1 LELNMFPRLFCVR
14 ATSARYAR
22 WLPLAASLLF
32 VLPVSAADPAALTLD
47 AAIHQAIERAPMLE
61 ARRAQSESARQEA
74 ARAGA
79 LPDPQLNTGIDNLD
93 VQGPGAFTA
102 GGDSMTMRT
111 VGISQVLPSRSK
123 REAERAMGSAHA
135 DLAAS
140 SELSAALSIQERVAD
155 AWIAAW
161 GASDEAMILQSM
173 RQAWAQDVAVAKAR
187 LHGGTGSAAEV
198 LAARMASLDLENR
211 IDEAN
216 ARGAQAHASLARWL
230 GPPADQSLA
239 DAPDFAVL
247 PYDEASLLRSLDR
260 QGNLLGWPAREQ
272 AAEAALAAAQADKHP
287 EWSVGLSYGSRVR
300 GMSDMVSLQVGV
312 SLPLFTRNRQDRG
325 ISARA
330 ADLDAVRDEHDDAR
344 RQQTEAIESAWAQW
358 QSLGQQVRRHRDEL
372 LPLANDRV
380 ALALAAYRGG
390 GDIQPLLEARRDEI
404 AHHTDYAR
412 MQAEYGRAWAAL
424 AFLLPTSEM
433 TP

>member
-1 LELNMFPRLFCVR
+1 MVSRLFGVR
-14 ATSARYAR
+14 ATSARYTR
-22 WLPLAASLLF
+22 WLPLAAALF
-32 VLPVSAADPAALTLD
+32 FVSPVWAVDPPVLTLD
-47 AAIHQAIERAPMLE
+47 AAIHQAIERAPLLE

-79 LPDPQLNTGIDNLD
+79 LPDPQLTVGVDNLT

-111 VGISQVLPSRSK
+111 VGVSQVLPSRRK
-123 REAERAMGSAHA
+123 RQAERAMGSANA
-135 DLAAS
+135 ALAAS
-140 SELSAALSIQERVAD
+140 SEAATTLSIRQQVAD
-155 AWIAAW
+155 AWISAW
-161 GASDEAMILQSM
+161 GAHREAMMLQSM

-187 LHGGTGSAAEV
+187 LRGGTGSAVEV
-198 LAARMASLDLENR
+198 LAVRTAALDLENR
-211 IDEAN
+211 IDEAS
-216 ARGAQAHASLARWL
+216 AREAQARASLARWL
-230 GPPADQSLA
+230 GSSVEQPLG

-247 PYDEASLLRSLDR
+247 PHDEASLLASLDR

-272 AAEAALAAAQADKHP
+272 AAEAALAAARADKRP

-300 GMSDMVSLQVGV
+300 GLSDMVSLQVGV

-330 ADLDAVRDEHDDAR
+330 ADLDAVRDERDDAR
-344 RQQTEAIESAWAQW
+344 RQQAEAIQSAWAQW

-372 LPLANDRV
+372 LPLANDRA

-390 GDIQPLLEARRDEI
+390 GDIQPLLDARRDEI
-404 AHHTDYAR
+404 AHHTDFAR

-424 AFLLPTSEM
+424 VYLLPTSET

>member
-1 LELNMFPRLFCVR
+1 MFSLQFARRLM
-14 ATSARYAR
+14 AAG
-22 WLPLAASLLF
+22 LAVLLWG
-32 VLPVSAADPAALTLD
+32 AAAAAAHAAEPPLTLD
-47 AAIHQAIERAPMLE
+47 AAIPQAIERAPLLE

-79 LPDPQLNTGIDNLD
+79 LPDPQLTVGVDNLA
-93 VQGPGAFTA
+93 VQGPGAFTV

-111 VGISQVLPSRSK
+111 VGISQALPSRRK
-123 REAERAMGSAHA
+123 RQAERAMGHAQA

-140 SELSAALSIQERVAD
+140 SEVATGLSIRQQVAD
-155 AWIAAW
+155 AWISAW
-161 GASDEAMILQSM
+161 GAHREAMMLRSM

-187 LHGGTGSAAEV
+187 LRGGTGSAAEV
-198 LAARMASLDLENR
+198 LAARMESLDLENR
-211 IDEAN
+211 LDEAN
-216 ARGAQAHASLARWL
+216 AREAQARAGLARWL
-230 GPPADQSLA
+230 GSPIGQPLG

-247 PYDEASLLRSLDR
+247 PHDEASLLASLDR

-272 AAEAALAAAQADKHP
+272 AAEAALAAARADKRP

-300 GMSDMVSLQVGV
+300 GLSDMVSLQVGV

-330 ADLDAVRDEHDDAR
+330 ADLDAVRDERDDAR
-344 RQQTEAIESAWAQW
+344 RQQVEAIRSAWAQW
-358 QSLGQQVRRHRDEL
+358 ESLGQQVRRHRDAL

-380 ALALAAYRGG
+380 VLALAAYRGG
-390 GDIQPLLEARRDEI
+390 GEIQPLLDARRDEI

-424 AFLLPTSEM
+424 AYLLPTSET

>member
-1 LELNMFPRLFCVR
+1 MFPRLFCDR

-32 VLPVSAADPAALTLD
+32 VLPAWAADPAVLTLD

-79 LPDPQLNTGIDNLD
+79 LPDPQLTTGIDNLD

-111 VGISQVLPSRSK
+111 VGISQVLPSRNK
-123 REAERAMGSAHA
+123 RQAERAMGSANA

-140 SELSAALSIQERVAD
+140 SELSAALSIQEQVAD
-155 AWIAAW
+155 AWITAW
-161 GASDEAMILQSM
+161 GAHDEVMMLQSM
-173 RQAWAQDVAVAKAR
+173 RQAWVQDVDIAKAR
-187 LHGGTGSAAEV
+187 LRGGTGSAAGV
-198 LAARMASLDLENR
+198 LAVRMAALDLENR

-216 ARGAQAHASLARWL
+216 AREAQARASLARWL
-230 GPPADQSLA
+230 GSPTEQSLA

-247 PYDEASLLRSLDR
+247 PYDETSLLASLDR
-260 QGNLLGWPAREQ
+260 QGSLLGWPAREQ
-272 AAEAALAAAQADKHP
+272 AAEAALAEARADKNP
-287 EWSVGLSYGSRVR
+287 QWSVGVSYGSRVQ
-300 GMSDMVSLQVGV
+300 GLSDMVSLQVGV

-330 ADLDAVRDEHDDAR
+330 ADLDAVHAEHDDAR
-344 RQQTEAIESAWAQW
+344 REQTEAIEFAWAQW
-358 QSLGQQVRRHRDEL
+358 QSLGQQVHRHRDEL

-390 GDIQPLLEARRDEI
+390 GDIQPLLDARRDEI
-404 AHHTDYAR
+404 AHHTEYAR

-424 AFLLPTSEM
+424 AFLLPTSET

>member
-1 LELNMFPRLFCVR
+1 MFSLQFARRLM
-14 ATSARYAR
+14 AAG
-22 WLPLAASLLF
+22 LAVLLWG
-32 VLPVSAADPAALTLD
+32 AAAAAAHAAEPPLTLD
-47 AAIHQAIERAPMLE
+47 AAIHQAIERAPLLE

-79 LPDPQLNTGIDNLD
+79 LPDPQLTVGVDNLA
-93 VQGPGAFTA
+93 VQGPGAFTV

-111 VGISQVLPSRSK
+111 VGISQALPSRRK
-123 REAERAMGSAHA
+123 RQAERAMGHAQA

-140 SELSAALSIQERVAD
+140 SEVATGLSIRQQVAD
-155 AWIAAW
+155 AWISAW
-161 GASDEAMILQSM
+161 GAHREAMMLRSM

-187 LHGGTGSAAEV
+187 LRGGTGSAAEV
-198 LAARMASLDLENR
+198 LAARMESLDLENR
-211 IDEAN
+211 LDEAN
-216 ARGAQAHASLARWL
+216 AREAQARAGLARWL
-230 GPPADQSLA
+230 GSPIGQPLG

-247 PYDEASLLRSLDR
+247 PHDEASLLASLDR

-272 AAEAALAAAQADKHP
+272 AAEAALAAASADKRP

-300 GMSDMVSLQVGV
+300 GLSDMVSLQVGV

-330 ADLDAVRDEHDDAR
+330 ADLDAVRDERDDAR
-344 RQQTEAIESAWAQW
+344 RQQVEAIRSAWAQW
-358 QSLGQQVRRHRDEL
+358 ESLGQQVRRHRDAL

-380 ALALAAYRGG
+380 VLALAAYRGG
-390 GDIQPLLEARRDEI
+390 GEIQPLLDARRDEI

-424 AFLLPTSEM
+424 AYLLPTSET

>member
-1 LELNMFPRLFCVR
+1 MFSLQFARRLM
-14 ATSARYAR
+14 AAG
-22 WLPLAASLLF
+22 LAVLLWG
-32 VLPVSAADPAALTLD
+32 AAAAAAHAAEPPLTLD
-47 AAIHQAIERAPMLE
+47 AAIHQAIERAPLLE

-79 LPDPQLNTGIDNLD
+79 LPDPQLTVGVDNLA
-93 VQGPGAFTA
+93 VQGPGAFTV

-111 VGISQVLPSRSK
+111 VGISQALPSRRK
-123 REAERAMGSAHA
+123 RQAERAMGHAQA

-140 SELSAALSIQERVAD
+140 SEVATGLSIRQQVAD
-155 AWIAAW
+155 AWISAW
-161 GASDEAMILQSM
+161 GAHREAMMLRSM

-187 LHGGTGSAAEV
+187 LRAGTGSAAEV
-198 LAARMASLDLENR
+198 LAARMESLDLENR
-211 IDEAN
+211 LDEAN
-216 ARGAQAHASLARWL
+216 AREAQARAGLARWL
-230 GPPADQSLA
+230 GSPIGQPLG

-247 PYDEASLLRSLDR
+247 PHDEASLLASLDR

-272 AAEAALAAAQADKHP
+272 AAEAALAAARADKRP

-300 GMSDMVSLQVGV
+300 GLSDMVSLQVGV

-330 ADLDAVRDEHDDAR
+330 ADLDAVRDERDDAR
-344 RQQTEAIESAWAQW
+344 RQQVEAIRSAWAQW
-358 QSLGQQVRRHRDEL
+358 ESLGQQVRRHRDAL

-380 ALALAAYRGG
+380 VLALAAYRGG
-390 GDIQPLLEARRDEI
+390 GEIQPLLDARRDEI

-424 AFLLPTSEM
+424 AYLLPTSET

>member
-1 LELNMFPRLFCVR
+1 MLSIHFARRLMVAGLTTLLWNAVA
-14 ATSARYAR
+14 ATACAAEP
-22 WLPLAASLLF
+22 PLT
-32 VLPVSAADPAALTLD
+32 LTLD

-79 LPDPQLNTGIDNLD
+79 LPDPQLTVGVGNLA

-111 VGISQVLPSRSK
+111 VGVSQVLPSRSK
-123 REAERAMGSAHA
+123 RQAERAMGSANA
-135 DLAAS
+135 TLAAS
-140 SELSAALSIQERVAD
+140 SEVATTLSIQQQVAD
-155 AWIAAW
+155 AWITAW
-161 GASDEAMILQSM
+161 GAHHEAMMLQSM
-173 RQAWAQDVAVAKAR
+173 RRAWAQDVAVAKAR
-187 LHGGTGSAAEV
+187 LRGGTGSAAEV
-198 LAARMASLDLENR
+198 LAVRMAALDLENR
-211 IDEAN
+211 IDEAS
-216 ARGAQAHASLARWL
+216 AREDQARASLARWL
-230 GPPADQSLA
+230 GSSTAQPLA

-247 PYDEASLLRSLDR
+247 PHDEASLLASLDR

-272 AAEAALAAAQADKHP
+272 AAEAALAAARADKHP
-287 EWSVGLSYGSRVR
+287 EWNVGLSYGSRVR
-300 GMSDMVSLQVGV
+300 GLSDMVSLQVGV

-330 ADLDAVRDEHDDAR
+330 ADLDAVHAEHDDAR
-344 RQQTEAIESAWAQW
+344 RQQAEAIQSAWAQW
-358 QSLGQQVRRHRDEL
+358 ESLGQQVRRHRDAL
-372 LPLANDRV
+372 LPLANDRA

-390 GDIQPLLEARRDEI
+390 GEIQPLLDARRDEVTLH
-404 AHHTDYAR
+404 ADYAR

-424 AFLLPTSEM
+424 AYLLPNSET

>member
-1 LELNMFPRLFCVR
+1 MFFRLFCVR
-14 ATSARYAR
+14 ADSARYAR
-22 WLPLAASLLF
+22 WPLLAAALLF
-32 VLPVSAADPAALTLD
+32 ISPVWADGPTTLTLD
-47 AAIHQAIERAPMLE
+47 AAIRQAVEHAPMLE

-79 LPDPQLNTGIDNLD
+79 LPDPQLTVGIDNLD
-93 VQGPGAFTA
+93 VQGPGAFTV

-111 VGISQVLPSRSK
+111 VGISQVLPSHSK
-123 REAERAMGSAHA
+123 RQAERAVGSAHA

-140 SELSAALSIQERVAD
+140 LELTTALSIQQQAAD
-155 AWIAAW
+155 AWITAW
-161 GASDEAMILQSM
+161 GAHHEIMMLQSM
-173 RQAWAQDVAVAKAR
+173 RQAWTQDVAVAKAR
-187 LHGGTGSAAEV
+187 LRGGAGSAAEV
-198 LAARMASLDLENR
+198 LAVRMASLDLENR

-216 ARGAQAHASLARWL
+216 AREAQARAGLARWL
-230 GPPADQSLA
+230 GSSTDQPLA

-247 PYDEASLLRSLDR
+247 PYDEASLLASLDR

-272 AAEAALAAAQADKHP
+272 AAEAALAAARADKHP
-287 EWSVGLSYGSRVR
+287 EWNVGMNYGARAR
-300 GMSDMVSLQVGV
+300 GLSDMVSLQVGV

-330 ADLDAVRDEHDDAR
+330 ADLDAVHAEHDDAR
-344 RQQTEAIESAWAQW
+344 HQQIEAIQSAWAQW
-358 QSLGQQVRRHRDEL
+358 QSLGQQVRRHRDVL

-424 AFLLPTSEM
+424 AYLLPTSET

>member
-1 LELNMFPRLFCVR
+1 MFSCLFGVR
-14 ATSARYAR
+14 ACSARYAR
-22 WLPLAASLLF
+22 WLSLAAALF
-32 VLPVSAADPAALTLD
+32 FISPAGAQSPTALTLD
-47 AAIHQAIERAPMLE
+47 AAMHQAIERAPMLE

-79 LPDPQLNTGIDNLD
+79 LPDPQLTIGIDNLT

-111 VGISQVLPSRSK
+111 IGISQALPSRSK
-123 REAERAMGSAHA
+123 RQAERAMGSANA
-135 DLAAS
+135 ALAMS
-140 SELSAALSIQERVAD
+140 SEVTAALSIQQQVAD

-161 GASDEAMILQSM
+161 GAHREAMMLQSM

-187 LHGGTGSAAEV
+187 LRGGTGSAAEV
-198 LAARMASLDLENR
+198 LAVRMAALDLENR

-216 ARGAQAHASLARWL
+216 AREAQARAGLARWL
-230 GPPADQSLA
+230 GSPTDQPLA

-247 PYDEASLLRSLDR
+247 PHDEASLLASLDR

-272 AAEAALAAAQADKHP
+272 AAEAALAAARADKHP
-287 EWSVGLSYGSRVR
+287 EWSVGMSYGSRVR
-300 GMSDMVSLQVGV
+300 GLSDMASLQVGV

-330 ADLDAVRDEHDDAR
+330 ADLDAVHAEHDDGR
-344 RQQTEAIESAWAQW
+344 RQQIEAIQSAWAQW
-358 QSLGQQVRRHRDEL
+358 QSFGEQVRRHRDEL

-390 GDIQPLLEARRDEI
+390 GDIQPLLDARRDEI

-412 MQAEYGRAWAAL
+412 VQAEYGRAWAAL
-424 AFLLPTSEM
+424 AYLLPTSET

>member
-1 LELNMFPRLFCVR
+1 MVSRLFGVR
-14 ATSARYAR
+14 ATSAQYAR
-22 WLPLAASLLF
+22 WLPLAAALF
-32 VLPVSAADPAALTLD
+32 FVSPVWAVDPPVLTLD
-47 AAIHQAIERAPMLE
+47 AAIHQAIERAPLLE

-79 LPDPQLNTGIDNLD
+79 LPDPQLTVGVDNLA

-111 VGISQVLPSRSK
+111 VGISQALPSRRK
-123 REAERAMGSAHA
+123 RQAERAMGSANA
-135 DLAAS
+135 ALAAS
-140 SELSAALSIQERVAD
+140 SEVAASLSIRQQVAD
-155 AWIAAW
+155 AWITAW
-161 GASDEAMILQSM
+161 GAHRETMMLQSM
-173 RQAWAQDVAVAKAR
+173 RQAWAQDVAVTKAR
-187 LHGGTGSAAEV
+187 LRGGTGSAAEV
-198 LAARMASLDLENR
+198 LAARMAALDLENR
-211 IDEAN
+211 IDEAS
-216 ARGAQAHASLARWL
+216 AREAQARASLARWL
-230 GPPADQSLA
+230 GSPTAQPLA

-247 PYDEASLLRSLDR
+247 PHDEASLLASLDR

-272 AAEAALAAAQADKHP
+272 AAEAALAAARADKHP
-287 EWSVGLSYGSRVR
+287 EWNVGLSYGSRVR
-300 GMSDMVSLQVGV
+300 GLSDMVSLQVGV

-330 ADLDAVRDEHDDAR
+330 ADLDAVHAEHDDAR
-344 RQQTEAIESAWAQW
+344 RQQTEAIQSAWAQW
-358 QSLGQQVRRHRDEL
+358 ESLGQQVRRHRDAL
-372 LPLANDRV
+372 LPLANDRA

-390 GDIQPLLEARRDEI
+390 GEIQPLLDARRDEI

-424 AFLLPTSEM
+424 AYLLPNSET

>member
-1 LELNMFPRLFCVR
+1 MFPRLFDVR
-14 ATSARYAR
+14 AGSVRYVR
-22 WLPLAASLLF
+22 WPLLAAALLF
-32 VLPVSAADPAALTLD
+32 VSSVWAHSPTTLTLD
-47 AAIHQAIERAPMLE
+47 AAMHQAVEHAPMLE

-74 ARAGA
+74 PRAGA
-79 LPDPQLNTGIDNLD
+79 LPDPQLTVGIDNLA

-111 VGISQVLPSRSK
+111 VGISQALPSRSK
-123 REAERAMGSAHA
+123 RQAERALGSANA

-140 SELSAALSIQERVAD
+140 SEVATVLSIQQQVAD
-155 AWIAAW
+155 AWITAW
-161 GASDEAMILQSM
+161 GAYHEAMMLQSM
-173 RQAWAQDVAVAKAR
+173 RQAWTEDVAVAKAR
-187 LHGGTGSAAEV
+187 LRGGTGSAAEV
-198 LAARMASLDLENR
+198 LAVRMASLDLENH

-216 ARGAQAHASLARWL
+216 AREAQARASLARWL
-230 GPPADQSLA
+230 GLPTDQPLA

-247 PYDEASLLRSLDR
+247 PYDEVSLLASLDR

-272 AAEAALAAAQADKHP
+272 AAEAALAAARADKHP
-287 EWSVGLSYGSRVR
+287 EWSVGMNYGSRVR
-300 GMSDMVSLQVGV
+300 GLSDMVSLQVGV

-330 ADLDAVRDEHDDAR
+330 ADLDAVHAEQDDAR
-344 RQQTEAIESAWAQW
+344 RQQTEAIQSAWAQW

-412 MQAEYGRAWAAL
+412 MQTEYGRAWAAL
-424 AFLLPTSEM
+424 AYLLPTSET

>member
-1 LELNMFPRLFCVR
+1 MFSLQFARRLM
-14 ATSARYAR
+14 AAG
-22 WLPLAASLLF
+22 LAVLLWG
-32 VLPVSAADPAALTLD
+32 AAAAAAHAAEPPLTLD
-47 AAIHQAIERAPMLE
+47 AAIHQAIERAPLLE

-79 LPDPQLNTGIDNLD
+79 LPDPQLTVGVDNLA
-93 VQGPGAFTA
+93 VQGPGAFTV

-111 VGISQVLPSRSK
+111 VGISQALPSRRK
-123 REAERAMGSAHA
+123 RQAERAMGHAQA

-140 SELSAALSIQERVAD
+140 SEVATGLSIRQQVAD
-155 AWIAAW
+155 AWISAW
-161 GASDEAMILQSM
+161 GAHREAMMLRSM

-187 LHGGTGSAAEV
+187 LRGGTGSAAEV
-198 LAARMASLDLENR
+198 LAARMESLDLENR
-211 IDEAN
+211 LDEAN
-216 ARGAQAHASLARWL
+216 AREAQARAGLARWL
-230 GPPADQSLA
+230 GSPIGQPLG

-247 PYDEASLLRSLDR
+247 PHDEASLLASLDR

-272 AAEAALAAAQADKHP
+272 AAEAALAAARADKRP

-300 GMSDMVSLQVGV
+300 GLSDMVSLQVGV

-330 ADLDAVRDEHDDAR
+330 ADLDAVRDERDDAR
-344 RQQTEAIESAWAQW
+344 RQQVEAIRSAWAQW
-358 QSLGQQVRRHRDEL
+358 ESLGQQVRRHRDAL

-380 ALALAAYRGG
+380 VLALAAYRGG
-390 GDIQPLLEARRDEI
+390 GEIQPLLDARRDEI

-424 AFLLPTSEM
+424 AYLLPTSET

>member
-1 LELNMFPRLFCVR
+1 MFSLQFARRLM
-14 ATSARYAR
+14 AAG
-22 WLPLAASLLF
+22 LAALLWG
-32 VLPVSAADPAALTLD
+32 AAAAAAHATEPPLTLD

-79 LPDPQLNTGIDNLD
+79 LPDPRLTVGVDNLA
-93 VQGPGAFTA
+93 VQGPGAFAA

-111 VGISQVLPSRSK
+111 VGISQALPSHRK
-123 REAERAMGSAHA
+123 RQAERAMGSAHA
-135 DLAAS
+135 ALAAS
-140 SELSAALSIQERVAD
+140 SEVATSLSIRQQVAD
-155 AWIAAW
+155 AWISAW
-161 GASDEAMILQSM
+161 GAHHEAMMLQSL
-173 RQAWAQDVAVAKAR
+173 RQAWTQDVAVAKAR
-187 LHGGTGSAAEV
+187 LRGGTGSAAEV
-198 LAARMASLDLENR
+198 LAARMESLDLENR

-216 ARGAQAHASLARWL
+216 AREAQARAGLARWL
-230 GPPADQSLA
+230 GSPIGQPLG

-247 PYDEASLLRSLDR
+247 PHGEASLLASLDR

-272 AAEAALAAAQADKHP
+272 AAAAALAAARADKRP
-287 EWSVGLSYGSRVR
+287 EWSVGMSYGSRVR
-300 GMSDMVSLQVGV
+300 GLSDMVSLQVGV

-330 ADLDAVRDEHDDAR
+330 ADLDAVHAEHDDAR
-344 RQQTEAIESAWAQW
+344 RQQAEAIRSAWAQW
-358 QSLGQQVRRHRDEL
+358 QSLGQQVRRHRDAL

-390 GDIQPLLEARRDEI
+390 GDIQPLLDARRDEI
-404 AHHTDYAR
+404 AHHADYAR
-412 MQAEYGRAWAAL
+412 MQTEYGRAWAAL
-424 AFLLPTSEM
+424 AFLLPASET

>member
-1 LELNMFPRLFCVR
+1 MFPRLFCIR
-14 ATSARYAR
+14 AISARYAR
-22 WLPLAASLLF
+22 WLPLAAALLF
-32 VLPVSAADPAALTLD
+32 VSPVWADDPAVLTLD
-47 AAIHQAIERAPMLE
+47 ASIRQAIEHAPMLD
-61 ARRAQSESARQEA
+61 ARRAQLESAQQEA

-79 LPDPQLNTGIDNLD
+79 LPDPQLTTGIDNLD

-111 VGISQVLPSRSK
+111 VGITQVLPSRSK
-123 REAERAMGSAHA
+123 RQAERAMGNANA
-135 DLAAS
+135 DLAGS
-140 SELSAALSIQERVAD
+140 SELSAALSIQEQVAD

-161 GASDEAMILQSM
+161 GAHHEAMMLQSM
-173 RQAWAQDVAVAKAR
+173 RQAWVQDVAIAKAR
-187 LHGGTGSAAEV
+187 LRGGTGSAAEV
-198 LAARMASLDLENR
+198 LAVRMASLDLENR

-216 ARGAQAHASLARWL
+216 AREAQARASLARWL
-230 GPPADQSLA
+230 GSPTDQSLA

-247 PYDEASLLRSLDR
+247 PHDETSLLASLDR

-300 GMSDMVSLQVGV
+300 GLSDMVSLQVGV

-325 ISARA
+325 VSARA
-330 ADLDAVRDEHDDAR
+330 ADLDAVHAEHDDAR
-344 RQQTEAIESAWAQW
+344 RQQTESIESAWAQW

-424 AFLLPTSEM
+424 AYLLPTSET

>member
-1 LELNMFPRLFCVR
+1 MFPPFSEIR
-14 ATSARYAR
+14 ASARPGC
-22 WLPLAASLLF
+22 WLLWATALLF
-32 VLPVSAADPAALTLD
+32 ASTAGAVAPPALTLD
-47 AAIHQAIERAPMLE
+47 AALQQAVERAPVLE
-61 ARRAQSESARQEA
+61 ARRALVESAQQEA

-79 LPDPQLNTGIDNLD
+79 LPDPQFTVGVDSLA

-111 VGISQVLPSRSK
+111 VGITQVLPSRSK
-123 REAERAMGSAHA
+123 RQAERAIGSARA
-135 DLAAS
+135 ALAAS
-140 SELSAALSIQERVAD
+140 SEVTAALSIQQQVAD
-155 AWIAAW
+155 AWITAW
-161 GASDEAMILQSM
+161 GAHHEVMMLRSM
-173 RQAWAQDVAVAKAR
+173 RQAWAQDVAIAKAR
-187 LHGGTGSAAEV
+187 LRGGTGTATEV
-198 LAARMASLDLENR
+198 LAVRMAALDLENR

-216 ARGAQAHASLARWL
+216 AHEAQARASLARWL
-230 GPPADQSLA
+230 GSPAEQPLA

-247 PYDEASLLRSLDR
+247 PYDETSLLASLDR

-272 AAEAALAAAQADKHP
+272 AAEAALAVARADKHP
-287 EWSVGLSYGSRVR
+287 EWNVGLSYGSRVR
-300 GMSDMVSLQVGV
+300 GLSDMVSLQVGV

-330 ADLDAVRDEHDDAR
+330 ADLDAVHAEHADAR
-344 RQQTEAIESAWAQW
+344 RQQIEAIQAAWAQW
-358 QSLGQQVRRHRDEL
+358 ESLGQQVRRHRDAL

-390 GDIQPLLEARRDEI
+390 GEIQPVLEARRDELS
-404 AHHTDYAR
+404 HHTDFAR

-424 AFLLPTSEM
+424 AYLLPPAER